1 MVKQKSRLGQ
11 WRLPFATNEFVC
23 LQQTRIYFVVK
34 VGYFTA
40 NTIVFA
46 TNEINVCF
54 YPFFICGK
62 RGFILRQTQLFLLQ
76 TSFPFATNEI
86 KVCVYVLF
94 ICGKRNFI
102 LPQKSFSFTTNEI
115 IVCRSR
121 SSFVTNVYWVCDK
134 RLFHSHNRHNYLW

>member
-1 MVKQKSRLGQ
+1 MKILFKKIWYLIFGKAKIPIGPMAFTVCNKRVCM
-11 WRLPFATNEFVC
+11 FAANEDLF
-23 LQQTRIYFVVK
+23 
-34 VGYFTA
+34 
-40 NTIVFA
+40 
-46 TNEINVCF
+46 
-54 YPFFICGK
+54 CGK
-62 RGFILRQTQLFLLQ
+62 SGLFYGKYNCFCDKRNKRLFLPVFHLWQTWIYLRQTQLFLLQ

-121 SSFVTNVYWVCDK
+121 SSFVTNVY
-134 RLFHSHNRHNYLW
+134 